1 MRTGLLMLLA
11 AEAMMGQTFEV
22 ASVKPVGQER
32 IRPLHGGPGTSSPG
46 ELSGGATLRTLIMRA
61 YGLKDYQ
68 IAGPAWMDSDR
79 YRVAA
84 RIPAGAD
91 RPAVGRMLQALLTER
106 FHLETRRER
115 REMRVYSLTVAKNG
129 PKLRESGAARDENAA
144 EGPVAPKMVRGTDGL
159 PDLQP
164 GTDVPRSF
172 EIVMAGS
179 DGILYKLW
187 ARRESMADLA
197 DRLTA
202 ALSRAVVDRT
212 GLGQEYDFTLTWSV
226 ESAGGVIP
234 RTGPPPD
241 EIESHGTPV
250 LTDPGLSVFSAVR
263 EQLGLALRPGKAE
276 VEVLVVTRAQRVPV
290 GN

>member
-1 MRTGLLMLLA
+1 MLA

-32 IRPLHGGPGTSSPG
+32 IRPLHGGPGTNSPG
-46 ELSGGATLRTLIMRA
+46 ELSGGATLRALIMRA
-61 YGLKDYQ
+61 YDLKDYQ
-68 IAGPAWMDSDR
+68 IAGLAWMDSER
-79 YRVAA
+79 YQIAA
-84 RIPAGAD
+84 KIPVGAD
-91 RPAVGRMLQALLTER
+91 RPAVGRMLQALLAEQ
-106 FHLETRRER
+106 FHLEARRER
-115 REMRVYSLTVAKNG
+115 REMPVYSLMVAKNG
-129 PKLRESGAARDENAA
+129 PKLRESVAAGDDKAA
-144 EGPVAPKMVRGTDGL
+144 EGPVAPKMVPGANGL

-172 EIVMAGS
+172 EIVLAGS

-187 ARRESMADLA
+187 ARRERMEDLA
-197 DRLTA
+197 DRLGA
-202 ALSRAVVDRT
+202 ALNRAVVDRT
-212 GLGQEYDFTLTWSV
+212 GLVKEYDFTLTWSV
-226 ESAGGVIP
+226 ESAGGMLP

-263 EQLGLALRPGKAE
+263 EQLGLALRPGKAT
-276 VEVLVVTRAQRVPV
+276 VEMLVVTHAERVPV